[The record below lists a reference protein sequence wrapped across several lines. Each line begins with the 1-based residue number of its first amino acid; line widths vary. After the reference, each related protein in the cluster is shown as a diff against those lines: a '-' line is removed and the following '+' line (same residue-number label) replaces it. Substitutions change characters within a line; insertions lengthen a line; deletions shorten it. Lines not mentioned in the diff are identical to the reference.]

1 MNKKN
6 LCIIWDWNG
15 TLVNDAC
22 VFINIMN
29 KYLSERSLPLIS
41 LKDYKNHFCFPV
53 VNYYQ
58 HLGFNLNETSFR
70 ELSFDFINEYKKVM
84 FDSPLVEGVKPLISS
99 LNKRGFIQFLVSAQE
114 NSLLKLSVEYYG
126 LNKNFSG
133 VFK

>member
-53 VNYYQ
+53 INYYQ
-58 HLGFNLNETSFR
+58 HLGFNLNETSFMKKETSTLRKLPR
-70 ELSFDFINEYKKVM
+70 E
-84 FDSPLVEGVKPLISS
+84 
-99 LNKRGFIQFLVSAQE
+99 AT
-114 NSLLKLSVEYYG
+114 
-126 LNKNFSG
+126 
-133 VFK
+133 